1 MPEFTDLAEERK
13 HDGGQ
18 LRILERG
25 WTMIEFTLTRTTTAP
40 IETVFDALT
49 DHRAIADYVWA
60 CRRSTLERE
69 GIPAPNGVGAVR
81 RIEAVGPAIV
91 EEVIEYQRP
100 KGFAYK
106 LVAGAPVRDH
116 VGTIEL
122 REAGTGT
129 EVSWHLRSTPKIPG
143 LDWLLSP
150 LLKRVIG
157 ELLNG
162 GVDAAEGRA

>member
-1 MPEFTDLAEERK
+1 MT
-13 HDGGQ
+13 
-18 LRILERG
+18 
-25 WTMIEFTLTRTTTAP
+25 EFTLTRTTTAP

-60 CRRSTLERE
+60 VRRSTLDRE
-69 GIPAPNGVGAVR
+69 GTPAPNGVGAVR
-81 RIEAVGPAIV
+81 RIKALGPAIV
-91 EEVIEYQRP
+91 EEIIEYQRP
-100 KGFAYK
+100 TGYAYK
-106 LVAGAPVRDH
+106 MVSGAPVRDH
-116 VGTIEL
+116 VGTVAL
-122 REAGTGT
+122 REVGTGT

-150 LLKRVIG
+150 VLKRVIG